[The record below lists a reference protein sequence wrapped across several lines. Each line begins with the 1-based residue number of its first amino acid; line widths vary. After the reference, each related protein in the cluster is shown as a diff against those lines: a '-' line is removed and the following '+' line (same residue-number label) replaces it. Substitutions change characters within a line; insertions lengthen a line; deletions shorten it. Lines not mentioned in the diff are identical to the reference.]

1 MLCNLTAKLVLETVY
16 TLLKRAVAD
25 VCVFTDVKIFVSL
38 YTKIIDY

>member
-25 VCVFTDVKIFVSL
+25 VCVFTDVKHRSL